1 MSDRAIVNGVLFRVP
16 VEKFSKAGRPYVL
29 ATIRSGSGEAVRW
42 WKAFVFSES
51 AIEEIKRLEDG
62 DPISVAGEF
71 DCSVYALAGAET
83 RLSWS
88 IRADA
93 VLSARAKPK
102 AAKLKAEKVAPAKSE
117 GRGEPL
123 PSDRGGRDF
132 DDSIPF

>member
-1 MSDRAIVNGVLFRVP
+1 MSDRAIVAGVVFRAP
-16 VEKFSKAGRPYVL
+16 VEKISKAGRPYVL

-62 DPISVAGEF
+62 DPIAVTGEF
-71 DCSVYALAGAET
+71 DCSIYAPAGAET

-88 IRADA
+88 IRVDA

-102 AAKLKAEKVAPAKSE
+102 ASKSKAENAAPE
-117 GRGEPL
+117 GRTGL
-123 PSDRGGRDF
+123 PQPDQGGRDF